1 MAKIGT
7 NKTIGQP
14 KSGTMRVANAT
25 SSGFG
30 IIYADE
36 IIGHRRV
43 DTFAELA
50 NIPNWALY
58 DQAGGANIST
68 AKGQLWYVSGDSKL
82 YQLTGIGADGGNRV
96 WTEFK
101 GTDSSYSLP
110 VMTDTVLGGAKL
122 KYNTTQTVAANTV
135 STTVNRT
142 YAVQKNSDD
151 QLVVNVPWHDNN
163 DNTTYTFKNGTDGSF
178 TVTPSGGTAQTVKI
192 GTPANATH
200 ASTADSATNA
210 TNALNATNATN
221 ATNAD
226 KATKDGD
233 GNVIK
238 NTYATKSEISA
249 LTSALVYKNTV
260 NKASDLPT
268 TNVKVGDVYVVATEG
283 MYAGQICENGDMII
297 AKVGGNTPEWTI
309 VQTNIDGAITIK
321 PNEKLTKDCIV
332 IGASDESYTSVIG
345 LAPSAGYLYWNGTKY
360 VWKTPA
366 EFNLKP
372 ASSTALGGIKI
383 GFAQTGK
390 KYPVQLGTGTDADK
404 AFVEVPWTDTKYSL
418 PIAKNSILGGIRTDY
433 TTSASN
439 KNYAV
444 KTDTDGKAY
453 VNVPWTDTNTTYT
466 AGNGIEI
473 SDSNAIALNDTVA
486 GNLRDAFE
494 YGFNGYIM
502 NISTKN
508 LGNGIT
514 SLYFTPGAGNNEE
527 PEIIKIYDSAD
538 TPVEGLASIAA
549 VRDARSQTMTE
560 IAKSYATISSVS
572 TISNDLNNK
581 VNTADKITEADINAL
596 FINK

>member
-7 NKTIGQP
+7 NKTVGQP

-58 DQAGGANIST
+58 DQAGGADIST

-82 YQLTGIGADGGNRV
+82 YQLTGIDATGANRT

-101 GTDSSYSLP
+101 GTDTSYSLP

-122 KYNTTQTVAANTV
+122 KYNTTQTIDANAV
-135 STTVNRT
+135 STTTGRT
-142 YAVQKNSDD
+142 YAVQKNSDN

-163 DNTTYTFKNGTDGSF
+163 DNTTYAFANGTDGSF
-178 TVTPSGGTAQTVKI
+178 TVTPSNGTAKKVSI
-192 GTPANATH
+192 GKPANAGH
-200 ASTADSATNA
+200 ADTANSAGSATNDA
-210 TNALNATNATN
+210 QGHSIHL
-221 ATNAD
+221 
-226 KATKDGD
+226 
-233 GNVIK
+233 
-238 NTYATKSEISA
+238 TYATKTDMASGLNGLDSKISA
-249 LTSALVYKNTV
+249 LTSALVYKGTV
-260 NKASDLPT
+260 NKSSDLPT
-268 TNVKVGDVYVVATEG
+268 TNVKVGDVYIVATAG
-283 MYAGQICENGDMII
+283 IYAGQACENGDMII
-297 AKVGGNTPEWTI
+297 AKVGGNTPEWTV

-332 IGASDESYTSVIG
+332 VGASNDSDTSVIG
-345 LAPSAGYLYWNGTKY
+345 LAPSAGYLYWDGTKY

-366 EFNLKP
+366 EFKLKP

-383 GFAQTGK
+383 GFTQTGK
-390 KYPVQLGTGTDADK
+390 KYPVQLGTGADADK
-404 AFVEVPWTDTKYSL
+404 AFVEVPWTDTKYTL
-418 PIAKNSILGGIRTDY
+418 PVAKDGVLGGIRTNY
-433 TTSASN
+433 NTTG

-466 AGNGIEI
+466 SG
-473 SDSNAIALNDTVA
+473 T
-486 GNLRDAFE
+486 
-494 YGFNGYIM
+494 
-502 NISTKN
+502 
-508 LGNGIT
+508 GIT
-514 SLYFTPGAGNNEE
+514 VNGNTISWAHTPYSKLKHAFDDNFAGYLINVSKTDIEE
-527 PEIIKIYDSAD
+527 GVHALSYLPGTATESVEIIKIYDFAD
-538 TPVEGLASIAA
+538 NVADGLASIKA
-549 VRDARSQTMTE
+549 VRSA
-560 IAKSYATISSVS
+560 AS
-572 TISNDLNNK
+572 TLQNSIQNVENGLHEQINNVGSALNNK

-596 FINK
+596 FTNN

>member
-58 DQAGGANIST
+58 DQVGGADIST

-110 VMTDTVLGGAKL
+110 VMTTETLGGAKL
-122 KYNTTQTVAANTV
+122 V
-135 STTVNRT
+135 SDIQQKIGAEAVSATNGRT
-142 YAVQKNSDD
+142 YAVQKNSNN
-151 QLVVNVPWHDNN
+151 QLVVNVPWTEGRN
-163 DNTTYTFKNGTDGSF
+163 DNTTYTFANGTDGSF
-178 TVTPSGGTAQTVKI
+178 TVTPSGGTEQKVSI
-192 GTPANATH
+192 GTPANANH
-200 ASTADSATNA
+200 ANMANSADSATNDA
-210 TNALNATNATN
+210 QGHSIHL
-221 ATNAD
+221 
-226 KATKDGD
+226 
-233 GNVIK
+233 
-238 NTYATKSEISA
+238 TYATKTEMAGGLNALDGKISA
-249 LTSALVYKNTV
+249 LTSALVYKGTV
-260 NKASDLPT
+260 NKSSDLPT
-268 TNVKVGDVYVVATEG
+268 TNVKVGDVYVVAIAG

-297 AKVGGNTPEWTI
+297 AKVGGNTPKWTV

-332 IGASDESYTSVIG
+332 IGASNESDTSVIG

-383 GFAQTGK
+383 GFTQTGK

-404 AFVEVPWTDTKYSL
+404 AFVEVPWTDTDTKYTL
-418 PIAKNSILGGIRTDY
+418 HPAKDGVLGGIRTDY
-433 TTSASN
+433 TTSASD

-444 KTDTDGKAY
+444 KTDADGKAY
-453 VNVPWTDTNTTYT
+453 VNVPWVDTNTTYT

-473 SDSNAIALNDTVA
+473 SNSNAITLDDTVA
-486 GNLRDAFE
+486 KNLRDAFE
-494 YGFNGYIM
+494 DGFNGYIM
-502 NISTKN
+502 NISTKD

-527 PEIIKIYDSAD
+527 PEIIKIYDTTGGD
-538 TPVEGLASIAA
+538 KEGLASIKA
-549 VRDARSQTMTE
+549 VTSVASDLQ
-560 IAKSYATISSVS
+560 KSITDETDSLKTIV
-572 TISNDLNNK
+572 NGK
-581 VNTADKITEADINAL
+581 VNTDDKITTEE
-596 FINK
+596 INKLFTNN

>member
-7 NKTIGQP
+7 NKTVGQP

-58 DQAGGANIST
+58 DQAGGADIST

-82 YQLTGIGADGGNRV
+82 YQLTGIDATGANRT

-101 GTDSSYSLP
+101 GTDTSYSLP

-122 KYNTTQTVAANTV
+122 KYNTTQTIDANAV
-135 STTVNRT
+135 STTTGRT
-142 YAVQKNSDD
+142 YAVQKNSDN

-163 DNTTYTFKNGTDGSF
+163 DNTTYAFANGTDGSF
-178 TVTPSGGTAQTVKI
+178 TVTPSNGTAKKVSI
-192 GTPANATH
+192 GKPANAGH
-200 ASTADSATNA
+200 ADTANSAGSATNDA
-210 TNALNATNATN
+210 QGHSIHL
-221 ATNAD
+221 
-226 KATKDGD
+226 
-233 GNVIK
+233 
-238 NTYATKSEISA
+238 TYATKTDMASGLNGLDSKISA
-249 LTSALVYKNTV
+249 LTSALVYKGTV
-260 NKASDLPT
+260 NKSSDLPT
-268 TNVKVGDVYVVATEG
+268 TNVKIGDVYVVATAG
-283 MYAGQICENGDMII
+283 IYAGQACENGDMII
-297 AKVGGNTPEWTI
+297 AKVGGNTPEWTV

-332 IGASDESYTSVIG
+332 VGASNDSDTSVIG
-345 LAPSAGYLYWNGTKY
+345 LAPSAGYLYWDGTKY

-366 EFNLKP
+366 EFKLKP

-383 GFAQTGK
+383 GFTQTGK
-390 KYPVQLGTGTDADK
+390 KYPVQLGTGADADK
-404 AFVEVPWTDTKYSL
+404 AFVEVPWTDTKYTL
-418 PIAKNSILGGIRTDY
+418 PVAKDGVLGGIRTNY
-433 TTSASN
+433 NTTG

-466 AGNGIEI
+466 SG
-473 SDSNAIALNDTVA
+473 T
-486 GNLRDAFE
+486 
-494 YGFNGYIM
+494 
-502 NISTKN
+502 
-508 LGNGIT
+508 GIT
-514 SLYFTPGAGNNEE
+514 VNGNTISWAHTPYSKLKHAFDDNFAGYLINVSKTDIEE
-527 PEIIKIYDSAD
+527 GVHALSYLPGTATESVEIIKIYDFAD
-538 TPVEGLASIAA
+538 NVADGLASIKA
-549 VRDARSQTMTE
+549 VRSA
-560 IAKSYATISSVS
+560 AS
-572 TISNDLNNK
+572 TLQNSIQNVENGLHEQINNVGSALNNK

-596 FINK
+596 FTNN

>member
-7 NKTIGQP
+7 NKTVGQP

-43 DTFAELA
+43 DTFEDLA
-50 NIPNWALY
+50 KIPNWALY
-58 DQAGGANIST
+58 DQAGGADIST
-68 AKGQLWYVSGDSKL
+68 AKGQLWYVSVDSKL
-82 YQLTGIGADGGNRV
+82 YQLTGIDATGANRT

-101 GTDSSYSLP
+101 GTDTSCSLP

-122 KYNTTQTVAANTV
+122 KYNTTQTIDANAV
-135 STTVNRT
+135 STTTGRT
-142 YAVQKNSDD
+142 YAVQKNSDN

-163 DNTTYTFKNGTDGSF
+163 DNTTYTFADGTNGSF
-178 TVTPSGGTAQTVKI
+178 TVTPSNGTSKKVSI
-192 GTPANATH
+192 GKPASAGH
-200 ASTADSATNA
+200 ADTATNA
-210 TNALNATNATN
+210 IN

-226 KATKDGD
+226 KATKDS
-233 GNVIK
+233 NNNIIV
-238 NTYATKSEISA
+238 NTYATKSEVSA
-249 LTSALVYKNTV
+249 LTSALVYKGTV
-260 NKASDLPT
+260 NKSSDLPT
-268 TNVKVGDVYVVATEG
+268 INVKVGDVYVVATAG

-332 IGASDESYTSVIG
+332 VGASNDSDTSVIG
-345 LAPSAGYLYWNGTKY
+345 LAPSAGYLYWNGTEY

-366 EFNLKP
+366 EFKLKP

-383 GFAQTGK
+383 GFTQTGK
-390 KYPVQLGTGTDADK
+390 KYPVQLGTGSDADK
-404 AFVEVPWTDTKYSL
+404 AFVEVPWIDTKYTL
-418 PIAKNSILGGIRTDY
+418 PVAKDGVLGGIRTNY
-433 TTSASN
+433 NTTG

-466 AGNGIEI
+466 SGTGIIVNGNTISWAHTPYSKLKHAFDNDFAGYLINVSKTDIEEGVH
-473 SDSNAIALNDTVA
+473 ALSY
-486 GNLRDAFE
+486 L
-494 YGFNGYIM
+494 
-502 NISTKN
+502 
-508 LGNGIT
+508 
-514 SLYFTPGAGNNEE
+514 PGTATESV
-527 PEIIKIYDSAD
+527 EIIKIYDFVDNVAD
-538 TPVEGLASIAA
+538 GLASIKA
-549 VRDARSQTMTE
+549 VRSAASTLQNSIQTVE
-560 IAKSYATISSVS
+560 NNLHKQINNVGSA
-572 TISNDLNNK
+572 LNNK

-596 FINK
+596 FTNN